1 MAVQQYCL
9 RWNNH
14 QPNFISVFSTLLHNE
29 SLVDVTLAAEG
40 RQLQAHK
47 VVLSACSSYFQS
59 LFTANPCQHP
69 IVILKDVQYNDLKTM
84 VDFMYYGEVNVSTE
98 QLPQV
103 LKTAEMLKIKGLA
116 EMPDAAA
123 VCKADTSKLDHPDLV
138 GAGLGPGGTG
148 GPESLW
154 GSAES
159 QQQQAAAQQQQQQQ
173 QVQQQQYHQ
182 QLQAQQTQ
190 LRRTPSPTT
199 NMSPAARRK
208 RLRKTSTGSGSL
220 STERMQQQQ
229 QHHQQQQ
236 QQQEEHGTNNDG
248 TINLVPHLHI
258 QQQVDN
264 ISYSTSHSALAS
276 LAGAAGG
283 SGNNI
288 RIIKE
293 SPSSDVE
300 QQQHESSQESV
311 DDTGHHIPSI
321 IKTEDLGGVAQTIPM
336 DISATSGNVASV
348 NIPQSQSQHSGGQW
362 TVIDTNY
369 SRFGIASCQT
379 SLGLQQHQAQA
390 QAQQHAAQQHHHQQ
404 QQQAAQAAAAASQQ
418 QQQAAAAAA
427 AAAAQHHQAQ
437 QQQQQSDSLNN
448 AASGNNNS
456 NSSNPLSNASTNNSN
471 APTPQPTTPV
481 QIYQHPFSP
490 QIISV
495 NPNNMVNSYSSS
507 SMSTPTSPQGG
518 NDSAAAAAMVHSV
531 YSQATNAN
539 QSPIGTT
546 GTSGTTTIQPVKRKR
561 SVNPQGDENFLR
573 ALEAVRFGGIGFC
586 KAARL
591 YGVNN
596 RTLWLEYKKRG
607 YPISRPSIKSRIKL
621 EPNIS
626 PPPSTTPTGDE
637 NASMEHYD
645 TSLSSPALNMS
656 LQQHQQQQQQAQQ
669 QAVAQQQQQAAQQQQ
684 QAQQQQAQQQQQQ
697 QTQHQ
702 ATSENA
708 NAAAA
713 AAAAAAA
720 VAASS
725 ATPLMCP
732 PHAHPMGVMGF
743 LDTRH
748 VDFTTAAAA
757 GIHQMSRQ
765 RYPDTTTVNMNTGA
779 VNLQGLN
786 FNSM

>member
-348 NIPQSQSQHSGGQW
+348 NIPQSQSQHSVAEMAKIALGLTSGKSSSTSGTSTLSASIESSSSGSTLTAIKRGRLLIRQQRIKKESDSSSSGQHYGSDLDTPDAGPLYTPNLLSVPGHHRFERQVSEPIISSAPAVSSPEVRSVGVDRPHGGHLLSVPQQAYL
-362 TVIDTNY
+362 VKQH
-369 SRFGIASCQT
+369 SHPLLPSQT
-379 SLGLQQHQAQA
+379 GGSLGTHQTFQAISSYSLQRQLSHPMTTVQSSTPLTLLTSSSGSAHYVTPSSSLKTDSDDEATPVPSIPQIHL
-390 QAQQHAAQQHHHQQ
+390 QSDRTMSPTVVIVPEGESQHHT
-404 QQQAAQAAAAASQQ
+404 AS
-418 QQQAAAAAA
+418 
-427 AAAAQHHQAQ
+427 
-437 QQQQQSDSLNN
+437 
-448 AASGNNNS
+448 S
-456 NSSNPLSNASTNNSN
+456 NSSSTSVCITTATAITNPTTTTTSSSVALLADLATAHSTIRVKGEELSRSASSPLTSSRSADIPGLDSQRSSHCPVVREGPALGCNFCWNTIDAHGRILRRKTKYHCPECQTNLCIVPCFQEYHERQSAENP
-471 APTPQPTTPV
+471 APT
-481 QIYQHPFSP
+481 S
-490 QIISV
+490 
-495 NPNNMVNSYSSS
+495 
-507 SMSTPTSPQGG
+507 
-518 NDSAAAAAMVHSV
+518 NDSPGQGVS
-531 YSQATNAN
+531 
-539 QSPIGTT
+539 
-546 GTSGTTTIQPVKRKR
+546 GTSKSG
-561 SVNPQGDENFLR
+561 LR
-573 ALEAVRFGGIGFC
+573 
-586 KAARL
+586 
-591 YGVNN
+591 N
-596 RTLWLEYKKRG
+596 
-607 YPISRPSIKSRIKL
+607 YPKS
-621 EPNIS
+621 
-626 PPPSTTPTGDE
+626 G
-637 NASMEHYD
+637 SM
-645 TSLSSPALNMS
+645 
-656 LQQHQQQQQQAQQ
+656 
-669 QAVAQQQQQAAQQQQ
+669 
-684 QAQQQQAQQQQQQ
+684 
-697 QTQHQ
+697 
-702 ATSENA
+702 
-708 NAAAA
+708 
-713 AAAAAAA
+713 
-720 VAASS
+720 
-725 ATPLMCP
+725 
-732 PHAHPMGVMGF
+732 
-743 LDTRH
+743 
-748 VDFTTAAAA
+748 
-757 GIHQMSRQ
+757 
-765 RYPDTTTVNMNTGA
+765 
-779 VNLQGLN
+779 
-786 FNSM
+786 

>member
-1 MAVQQYCL
+1 MSVQQYCL

-116 EMPDAAA
+116 EMPDASA
-123 VCKADTSKLDHPDLV
+123 VCKADPSKLDHPDLV

-173 QVQQQQYHQ
+173 QTQQQQYHQ

-229 QHHQQQQ
+229 HHQQQQ

-248 TINLVPHLHI
+248 TINIVPHLHI

-293 SPSSDVE
+293 SPSSDVD

-321 IKTEDLGGVAQTIPM
+321 IKTEDLSGVTQTIPM
-336 DISATSGNVASV
+336 DISATSSSVAAV
-348 NIPQSQSQHSGGQW
+348 NIPQSQSQHSEMAKIALGLTSGQSSSTSGTSTMSASVESSSSGSALTAVKRGRLLIRQQRIKKESDSSSSGQHYGSDLDTPDGGP
-362 TVIDTNY
+362 VY
-369 SRFGIASCQT
+369 SPNLLAVPGHHRFERQISEPIISSAPTGASPEIRSVGVDRPHAGHLLSVPQQAYLVKQHSHPLLPSQT
-379 SLGLQQHQAQA
+379 AGSLGTHQTFQAISSYSLQRQLSHPITTVQSSTPLTLLTSSSGATHYVTPSSVKTDSDDEGTAVASIPQIHL
-390 QAQQHAAQQHHHQQ
+390 QSDRTMSPTVVIVPEGESLPQHHT
-404 QQQAAQAAAAASQQ
+404 AS
-418 QQQAAAAAA
+418 
-427 AAAAQHHQAQ
+427 
-437 QQQQQSDSLNN
+437 
-448 AASGNNNS
+448 S
-456 NSSNPLSNASTNNSN
+456 NSSN
-471 APTPQPTTPV
+471 
-481 QIYQHPFSP
+481 
-490 QIISV
+490 
-495 NPNNMVNSYSSS
+495 
-507 SMSTPTSPQGG
+507 
-518 NDSAAAAAMVHSV
+518 
-531 YSQATNAN
+531 
-539 QSPIGTT
+539 
-546 GTSGTTTIQPVKRKR
+546 
-561 SVNPQGDENFLR
+561 
-573 ALEAVRFGGIGFC
+573 
-586 KAARL
+586 
-591 YGVNN
+591 
-596 RTLWLEYKKRG
+596 
-607 YPISRPSIKSRIKL
+607 
-621 EPNIS
+621 
-626 PPPSTTPTGDE
+626 
-637 NASMEHYD
+637 
-645 TSLSSPALNMS
+645 
-656 LQQHQQQQQQAQQ
+656 
-669 QAVAQQQQQAAQQQQ
+669 
-684 QAQQQQAQQQQQQ
+684 
-697 QTQHQ
+697 
-702 ATSENA
+702 
-708 NAAAA
+708 
-713 AAAAAAA
+713 
-720 VAASS
+720 ASS
-725 ATPLMCP
+725 IT
-732 PHAHPMGVMGF
+732 
-743 LDTRH
+743 T
-748 VDFTTAAAA
+748 TTAATNPTA
-757 GIHQMSRQ
+757 
-765 RYPDTTTVNMNTGA
+765 TTTSSSVALLADLATPHSAIRVKGEELSRSASSPLTTSRSADIPGLDSQRSSHCPVVREGPALGCNFCWNTIDAHGRILRRKTKYHCPECQT
-779 VNLQGLN
+779 NLCIVPCFQEYHERQSAENPAPTSNDSSGQGVSGSSKSGLRN
-786 FNSM
+786 YPKSGSM